1 MKSIKILLALFVIL
15 MMTLSTNAQDYLLS
29 TSGTGDGTTT
39 DNSKA
44 WTDIASVTIDVTD
57 MSNLLIS
64 VGINMRPD
72 GVEITGREANYR
84 IYRSDDITDN
94 SGIIKRQM
102 VRNGE
107 TGDESWGVGTL
118 VHIFDVS
125 LLSGN
130 KTFVLEHSNQ
140 GNSETGRNVYSNTKM
155 TAVALTTKTNNYELS
170 NDLKRLDADVTTTSA
185 TFVPVT
191 GLTTSSISLPI
202 DGDIFVSVSINGRSN
217 GSSVAEYILQY
228 STDDGANW
236 ADLGKPVKRSMIN
249 TWDDGIVSLVAMLQ
263 DQTAGSGFQF
273 RVQHRRVSGTS
284 TITTHYCNLIAVAL
298 AHSGDDYFPSFY
310 SELGTTGVNITGVS
324 TSPSTVLSASLLT
337 NFDINSSGPNLFIG
351 AQYLVSAS
359 NLDESTPQRMRA
371 GNNLFVDDG
380 TDVKLEEYY
389 RYIPDNSN
397 YGSGGFFGL
406 VTNLNE
412 NTEYIVGM
420 KHQVAYVSN
429 PNDPVNEDEVL
440 NSSQVILTGFQTYD
454 VTGGTTL
461 PIELTFFSAKQ
472 DDDVV
477 RLDWQ
482 TASEK
487 NNDYFTVERSS
498 DTKKWEEIEFVAGA
512 GNSSLVLDYTTIDKH
527 PLKYQSYY
535 RLKQTDFDYRFF
547 YSKIIVLNNISNES
561 SIIINYNSQ
570 VKQLTVQSLTEELPE
585 VYIYSST
592 GLFVNSNVDN
602 ISKESHKNVFDFSK
616 LSAGV
621 YIIKAGSFAKQFTVL

>member
-1 MKSIKILLALFVIL
+1 
-15 MMTLSTNAQDYLLS
+15 
-29 TSGTGDGTTT
+29 
-39 DNSKA
+39 
-44 WTDIASVTIDVTD
+44 
-57 MSNLLIS
+57 
-64 VGINMRPD
+64 
-72 GVEITGREANYR
+72 
-84 IYRSDDITDN
+84 
-94 SGIIKRQM
+94 
-102 VRNGE
+102 
-107 TGDESWGVGTL
+107 
-118 VHIFDVS
+118 
-125 LLSGN
+125 
-130 KTFVLEHSNQ
+130 LEHSNQ